1 MNLVKKH
8 HAEVTKK
15 TKLRFEEL
23 KKKGDKFSIILDE
36 YTSMKNRRYRYLNIN
51 VHHTSDQWNLG
62 LVQIHGSFP
71 AQKINDAVSKKLEQY
86 GISHES
92 DVVASTSD
100 GAAVRTKFWRISSC
114 EQQLYILHGIHL
126 AIVDVLYREV
136 TEGNIDDSADE
147 ESDGSDESE
156 EEDSEREMILRRNIR
171 ALQWTCLLLRPP
183 SYWICCFWIM
193 VKACQAIL
201 QAYFSIS
208 TSFLSALT
216 SWVGGN
222 HSFPV
227 AVWLGTLCWF

>member
-1 MNLVKKH
+1 MQAIVAKLTAEDGITIHTIERSSFIRESLSAKGFALLPNPNLVMNLVKKH

-100 GAAVRTKFWRISSC
+100 GAAVRTKF
-114 EQQLYILHGIHL
+114 
-126 AIVDVLYREV
+126 
-136 TEGNIDDSADE
+136 
-147 ESDGSDESE
+147 
-156 EEDSEREMILRRNIR
+156 
-171 ALQWTCLLLRPP
+171 
-183 SYWICCFWIM
+183 
-193 VKACQAIL
+193 
-201 QAYFSIS
+201 
-208 TSFLSALT
+208 
-216 SWVGGN
+216 
-222 HSFPV
+222 
-227 AVWLGTLCWF
+227 